1 MKMINTLAV
10 SRIKYNKSRTILT
23 VISIMLTTVL
33 LMGLGTSA
41 VALVDINR
49 QQAVFS
55 GNTHARLL
63 GLSEEQVMMLSSHMD
78 VEALRIRN
86 TFATV
91 EYEKMNGILTFS
103 KDLKEGIYQ
112 GIGNIIEGRAAE
124 STDEIYGPS
133 AFFERMGVEAKIGN
147 KITISFRVNGEGFVQ
162 TREFTICGLM
172 SQVDMSNVDISDSRI
187 VYGAVISEA
196 LVDEYIDAKER
207 IYDASIRV
215 YGEDELSY
223 DKMKEK
229 IEAVAQNIGCDKTN
243 IDLNGQ
249 YLYTMTDPG
258 TEIASIVG
266 AIAFIIIIF
275 SGLVI
280 YSIYYVSVIT
290 DVQEIGKLKAIGAS
304 DKQIRKLLLSEGLRV
319 AVLAIPIG
327 LLIGYF
333 IPYFAFPIVIKR
345 VLEVSVTAVPVG
357 SLNMFS
363 LPITLL
369 VAAVVVIT
377 VVISLLKPMKM
388 AAKVSPI
395 EAIRYQESSSSAKIR
410 KGNKSVNVFKLS
422 AANLIRNKKRTLV
435 TIITMGLSCVL
446 FMTLAG
452 VMSSMSS
459 EDIARRNIDKGD
471 FRLSLDYSVNDKE
484 YPENNLDF
492 LQQENIFNKEFVE
505 NIEKIDGVKSVER
518 GHYLLVG
525 SDFPSEVFKD
535 GRRERITYMDREG
548 AAEYQREVKKGEI
561 DYDKMISEN
570 GVVLG
575 GNFFMDEYGFK
586 IGDIVE
592 LNVYDGSR
600 QLSFT
605 IKIMA
610 SVDEI
615 DKGLFIIPKEI
626 WDGLGLEFD
635 TTTDLYISVD
645 SAKYESVK
653 ESLEKIADTRSDFV
667 LYSMDEELNLGKMS
681 TAMVKYPMYL
691 ILIIIAVIGF
701 MNLINTMITSIVTRK
716 RELGILQ
723 AIGLSDRQLT
733 KMLAGE
739 GMVFTAGTLISSVTI
754 GNLFGYQVF
763 LWAKENHFMSLSR
776 YHYPFAET
784 VALALALIL
793 GQLFLTNFIG
803 RSIRKQSLIDRIRNG
818 E

>member
-10 SRIKYNKSRTILT
+10 SRIKYNRSRTILT

-41 VALVDINR
+41 VALVDVNR

-55 GNTHARLL
+55 GNTHARFI
-63 GLSEEQVMMLSSHMD
+63 GLSEDQIMMLSSHMD
-78 VEALRIRN
+78 VEALRISN

-91 EYEKMNGILTFS
+91 EYEKMNGFLTFS

-124 STDEIYGPS
+124 SADEIYGPG

-147 KITISFRVNGEGFVQ
+147 KITISFRPNGEGVIQ

-196 LVDEYIDAKER
+196 LVDEYIDAQDR

-223 DKMKEK
+223 DEIKEK
-229 IEAVAQNIGCDKTN
+229 IETVAQNIGCDKVN

-266 AIAFIIIIF
+266 AIALIIIIF

-280 YSIYYVSVIT
+280 YSIYYVSAIT

-304 DKQIRKLLLSEGLRV
+304 DKQIRKLFLSEGLRM
-319 AVLAIPIG
+319 AFLAIPIG
-327 LLIGYF
+327 LVLGYF
-333 IPYFAFPIVIKR
+333 IPYFAFPVVVKR
-345 VLEVSVTAVPVG
+345 IIEMSVTAVPVG
-357 SLNMFS
+357 SLDMFS
-363 LPITLL
+363 LPVTLL
-369 VAAVVVIT
+369 VAVVVVIT
-377 VVISLLKPMKM
+377 IVISLLKPMKM

-395 EAIRYQESSSSAKIR
+395 EAIRYQESSGRAKVR
-410 KGNKSVNVFKLS
+410 KGNKSVNLFRLS
-422 AANLIRNKKRTLV
+422 AANLIRNKKRTIV
-435 TIITMGLSCVL
+435 TMVTMGLSCVL

-459 EDIARRNIDKGD
+459 EDIARRNIDRGD

-484 YPENNLDF
+484 YPENNLDS

-505 NIEKIDGVKSVER
+505 NIEKLDGVKTVER
-518 GHYLLVG
+518 GHNLLVG
-525 SDFPSEVFKD
+525 SDFPSEIFKD
-535 GRRERITYMDREG
+535 GRRERVTCMDREG
-548 AAEYQREVKKGEI
+548 AAEYQSEVKRGEI
-561 DYDKMISEN
+561 NYDEMVAGN
-570 GVVLG
+570 GAVFG
-575 GNFFMDEYGFK
+575 WNFFMDEYGFK
-586 IGDIVE
+586 IGDSVD
-592 LNVYDGSR
+592 LKAYDGNR
-600 QLSFT
+600 QFSFT

-610 SVDEI
+610 AVDI
-615 DKGLFIIPKEI
+615 ADGLFILPKEV

-645 SAKYESVK
+645 NAKYESVK
-653 ESLEKIADTRSDFV
+653 ESLEKISDTRGDFV

-681 TAMVKYPMYL
+681 TAMIKYPMYL

-754 GNLFGYQVF
+754 GNIFGYLAF
-763 LWAKENHFMSLSR
+763 LWAKEEHFMSLSR
-776 YHYPFAET
+776 YHYPLAET
-784 VALALALIL
+784 IALAFALIL
-793 GQLFLTNFIG
+793 GQLLLTNFIG
-803 RSIRKQSLIDRIRNG
+803 KRVRRQSLIDRIRSG

>member
-10 SRIKYNKSRTILT
+10 SRIKYNRSRTILT

-41 VALVDINR
+41 VALVDVNR

-55 GNTHARLL
+55 GNTHARFI
-63 GLSEEQVMMLSSHMD
+63 GLDEDQVMMLSSHMD
-78 VEALRIRN
+78 VEALRISN

-91 EYEKMNGILTFS
+91 EYEKMNGVLTFS

-112 GIGNIIEGRAAE
+112 GIGNIIEGRKAE
-124 STDEIYGPS
+124 SADEIYGPS

-147 KITISFRVNGEGFVQ
+147 KITIPFRPNGEGVIQ
-162 TREFTICGLM
+162 KREFTICGLM

-196 LVDEYIDAKER
+196 LVDEYIDVQER
-207 IYDASIRV
+207 IYDANIRV

-223 DKMKEK
+223 DEIKEK
-229 IEAVAQNIGCDKTN
+229 IETVAQNIGCDKVN

-258 TEIASIVG
+258 TEMAAIVG
-266 AIAFIIIIF
+266 AIAFIIIFF

-304 DKQIRKLLLSEGLRV
+304 DKQIRKLLLSEGLRM
-319 AVLAIPIG
+319 AAIAIPIG
-327 LLIGYF
+327 LVLGYF
-333 IPYFAFPIVIKR
+333 IPYYAFPIVVKR
-345 VLEVSVTAVPVG
+345 VTEVSVTAVPVG

-363 LPITLL
+363 LPVTLL

-395 EAIRYQESSSSAKIR
+395 EAIRFQESSGRAKVR
-410 KGNKSVNVFKLS
+410 NGNKNVSVFKLS
-422 AANLIRNKKRTLV
+422 AANLIRNKKRTIV
-435 TIITMGLSCVL
+435 TMVTMGLSCVL

-459 EDIARRNIDKGD
+459 EDIARRNIDRGD

-484 YPENNLDF
+484 YPENNLDS
-492 LQQENIFNKEFVE
+492 LQQENIFSKEFVE

-518 GHYLLVG
+518 GHNLLVG
-525 SDFPSEVFKD
+525 SDFPSEIFKD
-535 GRRERITYMDREG
+535 GRRERVTCMDREG
-548 AAEYQREVKKGEI
+548 AAEYQSEVKKGEI
-561 DYDKMISEN
+561 NYDEMLAEN
-570 GVVLG
+570 GAVFG
-575 GNFFMDEYGFK
+575 WNFFMDEYGFK
-586 IGDIVE
+586 IGDIVD
-592 LNVYDGSR
+592 LKAYDGNR
-600 QLSFT
+600 QFSFT

-610 SVDEI
+610 AVDI
-615 DKGLFIIPKEI
+615 ADGLFILPKEV

-645 SAKYESVK
+645 NAKYESVK
-653 ESLEKIADTRSDFV
+653 ESLEKIVDARNEFL
-667 LYSMDEELNLGKMS
+667 LYSMDEELSLGKMS

-754 GNLFGYQVF
+754 GNIFGYLTF
-763 LWAKENHFMSLSR
+763 LWAKENHFMSLSQ
-776 YHYPFAET
+776 YHYPLAET
-784 VALALALIL
+784 ITLTLALVL

-803 RSIRKQSLIDRIRNG
+803 KRVRKQSLIDRIRSG

>member
-63 GLSEEQVMMLSSHMD
+63 SLSEEQVMMLSSHMD

-124 STDEIYGPS
+124 SADEIYGPS

-162 TREFTICGLM
+162 TREFTICGLV
-172 SQVDMSNVDISDSRI
+172 SQVDMSNVDVSDSRI

-229 IEAVAQNIGCDKTN
+229 IEVVAQNIGCDKVN

-266 AIAFIIIIF
+266 AIALIIIIF

-333 IPYFAFPIVIKR
+333 IPYFAFPVVIKR

-410 KGNKSVNVFKLS
+410 KGNKSVSVFKLS

-471 FRLSLDYSVNDKE
+471 FRLSLDYSANDKE
-484 YPENNLDF
+484 YPENNLDY

-505 NIEKIDGVKSVER
+505 TIEKIDGVKSVER
-518 GHYLLVG
+518 GHNLLVG
-525 SDFPSEVFKD
+525 SDFPSEAFKD
-535 GRRERITYMDREG
+535 GRRERIIYMDREE
-548 AAEYQREVKKGEI
+548 AAEYKSEVKKGEI
-561 DYDKMISEN
+561 DYDKMIAEN
-570 GVVLG
+570 GVIFG
-575 GNFFMDEYGFK
+575 GNIFMDEYGFK

-592 LNVYDGSR
+592 LKVYDGNR
-600 QLSFT
+600 QFSFT
-605 IKIMA
+605 VKIMA
-610 SVDEI
+610 AI
-615 DKGLFIIPKEI
+615 DIAHGFFILPKEV

-635 TTTDLYISVD
+635 TTTDLYIGVD
-645 SAKYESVK
+645 NAKYESVK
-653 ESLEKIADTRSDFV
+653 ESLEKIADTRDYFV

-716 RELGILQ
+716 REFGILQ
-723 AIGLSDRQLT
+723 AIGLSDRQLI

-754 GNLFGYQVF
+754 GNLFGYQAF

-776 YHYPFAET
+776 YHYPLAET
-784 VALALALIL
+784 ITLALALIL
-793 GQLFLTNFIG
+793 GQLLLTNFIG
-803 RSIRKQSLIDRIRNG
+803 KSVRKQSLIDRIRSG

>member
-10 SRIKYNKSRTILT
+10 SRIKYNRSRTILT

-41 VALVDINR
+41 VAIVDINR

-63 GLSEEQVMMLSSHMD
+63 RLNEEQVMMLSSHMD
-78 VEALRIRN
+78 VEALRISN

-91 EYEKMNGILTFS
+91 EYEKMNGVLTFS

-112 GIGNIIEGRAAE
+112 GIGNIIEGRKAE
-124 STDEIYGPS
+124 RADEIYGPS

-147 KITISFRVNGEGFVQ
+147 KITISFRPNGEGFIQ

-187 VYGAVISEA
+187 VYGAVISEV

-223 DKMKEK
+223 DEIKEK
-229 IEAVAQNIGCDKTN
+229 IEAVAQNIGCDKVN

-258 TEIASIVG
+258 TEMAAIVG
-266 AIAFIIIIF
+266 MIAFIIIIF

-304 DKQIRKLLLSEGLRV
+304 DKQIRKLLLSEGLRMTV
-319 AVLAIPIG
+319 IAIPIG
-327 LLIGYF
+327 LVLGYF
-333 IPYFAFPIVIKR
+333 IPYFAFPVIIKM
-345 VLEVSVTAVPVG
+345 VMAVSVTAVPVG

-363 LPITLL
+363 LPVTLL

-388 AAKVSPI
+388 AARVSPI
-395 EAIRYQESSSSAKIR
+395 EAIRFQESSGRAKVR
-410 KGNKSVNVFKLS
+410 KGNKNVSVFKLS
-422 AANLIRNKKRTLV
+422 AANLVRNKKRTIV
-435 TIITMGLSCVL
+435 TMVTMGLSCVL

-459 EDIARRNIDKGD
+459 EDIARRNIDRGD

-484 YPENNLDF
+484 YPENNLDS
-492 LQQENIFNKEFVE
+492 LQQENIFNKEFVD
-505 NIEKIDGVKSVER
+505 NIEKIDGVKTVER
-518 GHYLLVG
+518 GHNLLVG
-525 SDFPSEVFKD
+525 SNFPSEIFKD
-535 GRRERITYMDREG
+535 GRRERITYMDRKG
-548 AAEYQREVKKGEI
+548 AAEYQKEVKKGEI
-561 DYDKMISEN
+561 NYDEMVAGN
-570 GVVLG
+570 GAVFG
-575 GNFFMDEYGFK
+575 WNFFMDEYGFK
-586 IGDIVE
+586 IGDIVD
-592 LNVYDGSR
+592 LKAYDGNR
-600 QLSFT
+600 QFSFS

-610 SVDEI
+610 AVDI
-615 DKGLFIIPKEI
+615 ADGLFILPKEV

-645 SAKYESVK
+645 NAKYESVK
-653 ESLEKIADTRSDFV
+653 ESLEKISDTRGDFV
-667 LYSMDEELNLGKMS
+667 LYSMDEELSLGKMT

-723 AIGLSDRQLT
+723 AIGLSDGQLT

-754 GNLFGYQVF
+754 GNIFGYLAFV
-763 LWAKENHFMSLSR
+763 WAKENHFMSLSQ
-776 YHYPFAET
+776 YHYPLVET
-784 VALALALIL
+784 IVLALALVL

-803 RSIRKQSLIDRIRNG
+803 KRVRRQSLIDRIRSS